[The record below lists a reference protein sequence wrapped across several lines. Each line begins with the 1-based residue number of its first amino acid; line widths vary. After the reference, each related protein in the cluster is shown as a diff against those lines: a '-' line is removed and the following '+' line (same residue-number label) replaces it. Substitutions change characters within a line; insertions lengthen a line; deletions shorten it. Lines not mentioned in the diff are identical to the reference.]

1 ATPGALPASSALPA
15 TVPAVAA
22 AVHPVEPAEQTPTE
36 QRTAETRTDQA
47 DAAPAQRPTGR
58 DTTPDG
64 TVRDTTADSTADATA
79 DATADSAPN
88 TRQNT
93 TPGTPHTAPRIQQDP
108 NAPTTTEQTVAA
120 PPRTDTTAP
129 PPARQ
134 VNGDRPADVI
144 VPPARPHDL
153 PGLPAQDHAP
163 APRTESPRT
172 QTPDA
177 HPPAQPERVPAQNG
191 HAPRQDTA
199 ARVRPVPAGPELGVT
214 GPSERVTNLLSQDGA
229 YEPISLHAWSSADQ
243 AVVRRLTDTMTTPT
257 KDLLAVA
264 RRPHLAEALGDPRMV
279 LVHYEFHTSS
289 RRTRTWNV
297 LPGDDLPAFTRG
309 SGEVSGRRILREVP
323 ATSPEAVAIVRGL
336 GVEELMMSWGRGGG
350 QLLPAR
356 LAMNLAAVD
365 AFGLQGV
372 LDLKTYGGPS
382 RSQTGARDYAR
393 HGETLRDFLRTQYE
407 HTQAE
412 LSRHG
417 IEELVLY
424 RGVAFDEAHRM
435 PTLAAASTGD
445 VVPVPP
451 GLPLQSW
458 TALPGVAKRY
468 TGLGDGAVM
477 AAVVPAS
484 RVLATPWT
492 GMGQL
497 PLHEFVVMAGP
508 GDVTVLRPAHVVPA
522 DPALAGLLRGL
533 GTRWAGDAST
543 ECAQG
548 HRHRG
553 TEGAGLLL
561 YHRGPG
567 GEVHVLMQLRSLETH
582 HGGLWGPV
590 GEARDSG
597 EAPVT
602 AALRGAG
609 EEVRLNLDD
618 VQVRSVHHDDHG
630 GWAYDTVIAELPHRA
645 EAWPAS
651 PESIDVRWVPLRE
664 VAQLNLHPD
673 FAASWPEVR
682 TALERVAAEDAPAS
696 TAAAP
701 AAGRPQPG
709 PAPGPP
715 HGAWAPAL
723 SDGFSPIADPRPR
736 NVAEAAAIVHRW
748 NPDGTRGVPDDPPG
762 ADRTGSHNAPGDPLD
777 APSRVERL
785 LNGQADDTPA
795 PLDPAL
801 VASGRDLIRRM
812 YVENHDDAT
821 AEAVGAMG
829 RIVGTDEPNRAIQGL
844 AEQFFDSVLA
854 VDPLVALYRDA
865 QRQGMAPETARDE
878 AELADVL
885 DRAYPADRHRWL
897 GHEYDYLMPSAT
909 PEQARAAGL
918 LAEMM
923 GTPENGAVS
932 GAFIDPV
939 RQRYGMSDLEELYP
953 IVRAA
958 QAEGLLPPAT
968 PGPGGFHDALR
979 RFHQEDPARW
989 YGLQGQVR
997 YGLPHLDGPAS
1008 RMLGVLMGLVPHA
1021 PHGSRAE
1028 TMPLRELARQ
1038 TDQAGSVEH
1047 LLRLALDAQ
1056 EHGAD
1061 VAGTPDVTDLTEML
1075 TTHRQRDPYLWDGL
1089 RLVTEHGLPL
1099 TRDGEVRA
1107 AARLAELAGP
1117 HPTTP
1122 IWRFDPLRRL
1132 ADESGSGYD
1141 VADLAARA
1149 AEAARNGFDLFGP
1162 VGRHD
1167 VVDALSRPEPLMPPA
1182 PRADAPGLHGMSPA
1196 DVREARNAAAAQ
1208 HARAYEDYLG
1218 DHGMRGYMEP
1228 GSDLDRALT
1237 PTVREYV
1244 DSLQA
1249 RVEAWRRW
1257 PDAPEVSFTQD
1268 FPAYLRAYEAA
1279 VRRAGSD
1286 EPVIPLMY
1294 DDATAG
1300 LGARGGGRG
1309 FGLEIEFELPGFSS
1323 RADLEN
1329 IARDLHA
1336 AGLTVDGDV
1345 HPYHAS
1351 SRAGYHS
1358 GERGGRG
1365 LWRLELDRSVSG
1377 ELVSPILYDEPAT
1390 WMNILLACDIIR
1402 GWGGSATVNT
1412 GGHVHVSTRDYDH
1425 HLANYVS
1432 VAEYVRNHGD
1442 TLYRLGHNP
1451 ATESHRGQAWCR
1463 FDPLPAHGYSSIGA
1477 VRQDHPHHSAVNMG
1491 GMTEDTKG
1499 HIEFRMWDGSL
1510 DPAVIQAQVKV
1521 SLAVVEAAF
1530 RTAALDLP
1538 PNAGVREEPGTH
1550 AGLRS
1555 MGSAPDLTEAGS
1567 LSFRM
1572 LMDEIFWR
1580 TADKE
1585 QLAAL
1590 FAATRWPERW
1600 KPPPP
1605 PEVRV

>member
-1 ATPGALPASSALPA
+1 M
-15 TVPAVAA
+15 
-22 AVHPVEPAEQTPTE
+22 EPAEQVTTE

-58 DTTPDG
+58 DTAPDG
-64 TVRDTTADSTADATA
+64 TVRDTTAG
-79 DATADSAPN
+79 SAPN
-88 TRQNT
+88 TRPN
-93 TPGTPHTAPRIQQDP
+93 TAPDTSHRAPRVQQDP

-153 PGLPAQDHAP
+153 PGLPAQDHVP

-177 HPPAQPERVPAQNG
+177 RPPAQPERVPAQNG

-199 ARVRPVPAGPELGVT
+199 ARVRPVPAGPELGVA
-214 GPSERVTNLLSQDGA
+214 GPSERVANLLSQDGA
-229 YEPISLHAWSSADQ
+229 YEPISLHAWSSADE
-243 AVVRRLTDTMTTPT
+243 AVVRRLADTMTTPT
-257 KDLLAVA
+257 KDLLAAA
-264 RRPHLAEALGDPRMV
+264 RKQHLAEALGDPQMV
-279 LVHYEFHTSS
+279 LVHYEFQIPGNKG
-289 RRTRTWNV
+289 RNWDV
-297 LPGDDLPAFTRG
+297 LPGDDLPAFTRS
-309 SGEVSGRRILREVP
+309 SGVVTGRRILREVP
-323 ATSPEAVAIVRGL
+323 AASPEAVTVVRGL
-336 GVEELMMSWGRGGG
+336 GVEELMRSWGRGAG

-372 LDLKTYGGPS
+372 LDLEAYGGPS

-393 HGETLRDFLRTQYE
+393 HGEALRDFLRTQYE
-407 HTQAE
+407 QTQAE

-424 RGVAFDEAHRM
+424 RGVVFDEVRRM

-492 GMGQL
+492 GLGQL
-497 PLHEFVVMAGP
+497 PLHEVVVMAGP
-508 GDVTVLRPAHVVPA
+508 GDVTVLRPTHVVPA
-522 DPALAGLLRGL
+522 DPELAGLPRGL
-533 GTRWAGDAST
+533 GTRGAGDAYT

-548 HRHRG
+548 HQHWG
-553 TEGAGLLL
+553 TEEGAAGLLP

-590 GEARDSG
+590 GETRDRG
-597 EAPVT
+597 ETPVA

-618 VQVRSVHHDDHG
+618 VRVRSVHHDDHG

-651 PESIDVRWVPLRE
+651 PVSLDVRWVPLRE

-682 TALERVAAEDAPAS
+682 TALERVVAEDAPVS

-701 AAGRPQPG
+701 AASRPHPG
-709 PAPGPP
+709 PAPAPP
-715 HGAWAPAL
+715 HGAWGPEL

-736 NVAEAAAIVHRW
+736 NFAEAAAIVHRW
-748 NPDGTRGVPDDPPG
+748 NPDGTRGVPDAPPG
-762 ADRTGSHNAPGDPLD
+762 TDRTGSGNTAGDLLD
-777 APSRVERL
+777 VPSRVERL

-795 PLDPAL
+795 HLDPAL
-801 VASGRDLIRRM
+801 VASGRELMRRM
-812 YVENHDDAT
+812 YVENRDDAT
-821 AEAVGAMG
+821 AATIGAMG
-829 RIVGTDEPNRAIQGL
+829 RILGTDEPNRAIQGL
-844 AEQFFDSVLA
+844 AEQFFDSILA

-897 GHEYDYLMPSAT
+897 GHQYDYLMPSAT
-909 PEQARAAGL
+909 LEQARAAGL

-923 GTPENGAVS
+923 GTPESGAVNR
-932 GAFIDPV
+932 AFIDPV
-939 RQRYGMSDLEELYP
+939 RQRYSMSDLEELYP

-997 YGLPHLDGPAS
+997 YDLPHLDGPAS
-1008 RMLGVLMGLVPHA
+1008 RMLGALIGLVPHA
-1021 PHGSRAE
+1021 PQGPRAE
-1028 TMPLRELARQ
+1028 TMPLQELARQ
-1038 TDQAGSVEH
+1038 TGQAGSVEH

-1061 VAGTPDVTDLTEML
+1061 VAGTSDVTDLTEML
-1075 TTHRQRDPYLWDGL
+1075 TAHRQRDPYLWDGL

-1107 AARLAELAGP
+1107 VARLAELAGP

-1132 ADESGSGYD
+1132 ADETGSGYD

-1149 AEAARNGFDLFGP
+1149 TEAARNGFDLFGP
-1162 VGRHD
+1162 VDRHD
-1167 VVDALSRPEPLMPPA
+1167 VVDALSRPDPLMPPG

-1208 HARAYEDYLG
+1208 HARAYEDHLG
-1218 DHGMRGYMEP
+1218 DQGMRGHIEP

-1237 PTVREYV
+1237 PTVREYI

-1268 FPAYLRAYEAA
+1268 FSAYLRAYEAA

-1286 EPVIPLMY
+1286 EPVIPFMY

-1309 FGLEIEFELPGFSS
+1309 FGLEIEFVLPGFSG

-1345 HPYHAS
+1345 HAYHAS

-1390 WMNILLACDIIR
+1390 WMNILLACEIIR

-1432 VAEYVRNHGD
+1432 VAEYVKHHGD

-1451 ATESHRGQAWCR
+1451 VSESHRGQAWCR
-1463 FDPLPAHGYSSIGA
+1463 FDALPARGYTSIGA
-1477 VRQDHPHHSAVNMG
+1477 VRQDHAHHSAVNMS

-1499 HIEFRMWDGSL
+1499 HVEFRMWDGSL

-1538 PNAGVREEPGTH
+1538 PNAGVHEEPGTH

-1555 MGSAPDLTEAGS
+1555 LGSAPDLTEAGS

-1585 QLAAL
+1585 QLTAL

-1600 KPPPP
+1600 KPPPL